1 MRNKVVQRK
10 KAVFVG
16 TFIEGISLI
25 FTFTRLVFHVGGFFD
40 GNNFGSFPPKT
51 PKMEALVTRSPTVTR
66 AFSIIICE
74 WIECC

>member
-1 MRNKVVQRK
+1 MRK

-25 FTFTRLVFHVGGFFD
+25 FTCTRLVFHVGVFFD
-40 GNNFGSFPPKT
+40 GNNFGSFPPQNT
-51 PKMEALVTRSPTVTR
+51 EDEGSGHTLPNSDR